1 MTTTSAMR
9 TRTANL
15 TGSPTA
21 TTGDTAIARTYMGAQ
36 DALALIVVCYA
47 TMLLA
52 GGLIIL
58 SRTAAVPWPRAY
70 LTRAETAVTGL
81 LMLIGAAMAWS
92 APLNAAVLLLGTA
105 SMAATRLL
113 GLGGLATMRAT
124 LLAAFV
130 QEILRTLQRPPAQWS

>member
-36 DALALIVVCYA
+36 DAL
-47 TMLLA
+47 
-52 GGLIIL
+52 
-58 SRTAAVPWPRAY
+58 
-70 LTRAETAVTGL
+70 AETAVTGL